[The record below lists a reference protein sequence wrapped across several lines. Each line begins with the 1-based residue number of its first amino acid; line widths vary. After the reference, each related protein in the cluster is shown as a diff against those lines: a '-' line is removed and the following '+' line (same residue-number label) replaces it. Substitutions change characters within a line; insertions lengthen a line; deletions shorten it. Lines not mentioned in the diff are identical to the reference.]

1 MFNTN
6 SITHQSR
13 ASLVAVSEEE
23 AANANQSRMKSTI
36 GKIMLWNL
44 TILALFYFRLFR
56 EGLNAESFGY
66 MTGVIVLYIFLAAL
80 GSLFAAVILKYA
92 VRISIRCSIAYKT
105 AYAIA
110 FVALISS
117 LASEIGLLYLLS
129 LTKANFLS
137 PESFNTLG
145 IFISFMYV
153 SFIYGLLIKNQD
165 SIKVGFKNGILVA
178 LWQLLLTFLI
188 VAILCFGAGVGM
200 GIYSMIG

>member
-66 MTGVIVLYIFLAAL
+66 MTGVIALYIFLAAL

-117 LASEIGLLYLLS
+117 LASEFGLLWLLTIS
-129 LTKANFLS
+129 QANLS
-137 PESFNTLG
+137 PESFSTLS
-145 IFISFMYV
+145 IFISFMYM